1 MISHDTYVRVR
12 YAETD
17 QMGVVYYGVYPQYFE
32 VGRAELIRS
41 LGLTYREMEESGVVM
56 PVVDLHVRYLRS
68 AMYDE
73 QLKLTT
79 SVADL
84 PEMRITMRTEV
95 FNEKGK
101 LCAAGKVVL
110 AFMDAK
116 TKKTVRAPEPFR
128 QLLQQHWDSKQN

>member
-1 MISHDTYVRVR
+1 MISHDTYLRVR

-32 VGRAELIRS
+32 VGRAEFIRH
-41 LGLTYREMEESGVVM
+41 LGMSYREMEEAGVVM

-68 AMYDE
+68 ALYDE
-73 QLKLTT
+73 NLRLNTT
-79 SVADL
+79 LREL
-84 PEMRITMRTEV
+84 PEKRITMHTDV

-110 AFMDAK
+110 AFMDFK
-116 TKKTVRAPEPFR
+116 TKKTVSAPEPFLR
-128 QLLQQHWDSKQN
+128 LLEQHWDSKKS